1 MAIKPQTL
9 AELRHGKF
17 ICRAVYPTFV
27 ATWNWI
33 VRFTSTIKGDFDV
46 NPKTGVVT
54 VDRTDPDHPVIRLRQ
69 DKLLKGNKV
78 YKGPFN
84 PVVDDDGIVT
94 GFEYCYFQV
103 GGKTLHLDDIELN
116 VRNCIVALRIPAT
129 AGGDMSAAEVVTYSN
144 TGGEAFNG
152 LASAQN
158 NREYE
163 IIPLFV
169 IDDEG
174 KIQVDLRAIPTFQ
187 MEEEI

>member
-9 AELRHGKF
+9 AELKHGKF

-33 VRFTSTIKGDFDV
+33 VRFTSTIKGDFET
-46 NPKTGVVT
+46 NPQKGVIV
-54 VDRTDPDHPVIRLRQ
+54 VDRTDPDHPIIRLRQ
-69 DKLLKGNKV
+69 DRLPASKV
-78 YKGPFN
+78 WTGPFN
-84 PVVDDDGIVT
+84 PVTDEDGRVS
-94 GFEYCYFQV
+94 GFEYCFFQV
-103 GGKTLHLDDIELN
+103 GGKTFHIDDVELG
-116 VRNCIVALRIPAT
+116 VRDCVVALRIPAT
-129 AGGDMSAAEVVTYSN
+129 AGGDMSAAEVVTYSDADN
-144 TGGEAFNG
+144 

-158 NREYE
+158 NPEYE
-163 IIPLFV
+163 IIPLFI

>member
-9 AELRHGKF
+9 AELKHGKF

-103 GGKTLHLDDIELN
+103 GGKTLHLDDIESFSG
-116 VRNCIVALRIPAT
+116 VDCIVCLKVPTTTDGELADAT
-129 AGGDMSAAEVVTYSN
+129 VVTYS
-144 TGGEAFNG
+144 TYAD
-152 LASAQN
+152 LAAAQN
-158 NREYE
+158 DISFEVV
-163 IIPLFV
+163 PLFV
-169 IDDEG
+169 IDSNRH
-174 KIQVDLRAIPTFQ
+174 IVVDLRSIPTFQ
-187 MEEEI
+187 MEEII

>member
-9 AELRHGKF
+9 AELKHGKF

-33 VRFTSTIKGDFDV
+33 VRFTSTIKGDFET
-46 NPKTGVVT
+46 NPQKGVIV
-54 VDRTDPDHPVIRLRQ
+54 VDRTDPDHPIIRLRQ
-69 DKLLKGNKV
+69 DRLPASKV
-78 YKGPFN
+78 WTGPFN
-84 PVVDDDGIVT
+84 PVTDEDGRVS

-103 GGKTLHLDDIELN
+103 GGRTFHIDDVELGE
-116 VRNCIVALRIPAT
+116 RNCIVALKIPAT
-129 AGGDMSAAEVVTYSN
+129 NDTSPADAEVVAYTGEDAYSN
-144 TGGEAFNG
+144 LSAAQVNEA
-152 LASAQN
+152 
-158 NREYE
+158 YE